1 MNPSIF
7 KFYMIKYKVKYFYL
21 TTLEVMLI
29 MKYKTI
35 DLCAGIGG
43 MRKGFELTNKFENII
58 SAEIDDSACE
68 TYKHLYGDNP
78 KHDLTESSF
87 KEKIYNLNFDVML
100 AGFPCQTFSA
110 VGTRKGFDD
119 DEKGIIFS
127 HLEEI
132 LKNTRP
138 KAFLLENV
146 TGLLSND
153 KGRTIKHIFESLS
166 KNLDYHIIGL
176 EGLECYNKKFK
187 ISSDKTEEI
196 ENIKFKRA
204 NFVRNTRDFGL
215 PQNRPRVFIVGFDK
229 KRYSEK
235 LESIPYN
242 ELPLDRNKDLIYS
255 NLSKIFDLGKVAPDY
270 YMAQGYLDTLIRHKE
285 REKKKGNG
293 FGYVVLNDP
302 IKPSQV
308 ANTLLATG
316 GSGKERNLIIDYKA
330 DYIGLNIKQKR
341 TPLNSKGIRTL
352 TEEEWAKLQGF
363 KGYAFIDP
371 KTGEDKFSFPEGTSK
386 GQKYKQL
393 GNSVSIPVIEE
404 IAKMIYKNLDYLEKK

>member
-1 MNPSIF
+1 
-7 KFYMIKYKVKYFYL
+7 
-21 TTLEVMLI
+21 

-166 KNLDYHIIGL
+166 QKLDYHIIGL
-176 EGLECYNKKFK
+176 EELEYYSKKIK
-187 ISSDKTEEI
+187 HPSGNIEEV
-196 ENIKFKRA
+196 ENIKFDRL
-204 NFVRNTRDFGL
+204 NFIRNTRKFGL

-229 KRYSEK
+229 KRYAEA
-235 LESIPYN
+235 LRSIPYDK
-242 ELPLDRNKDLIYS
+242 LPSERSESPIYS
-255 NLSKIFDLGKVAPDY
+255 NLSKVFNMEKASPDY
-270 YMAQGYLDTLIRHKE
+270 YMAQGYLNTLVKHKA
-285 REKKKGNG
+285 RQKKNGNG
-293 FGYVVLNDP
+293 FGYAVLNDP
-302 IKPSQV
+302 IKPSEV

-316 GSGKERNLIIDYKA
+316 GSGKERNLIIDYKSE
-330 DYIGLNIKQKR
+330 YIGLKVKQKR
-341 TPLNSKGIRTL
+341 TPLNTKGIRTL

-371 KTGEDKFSFPEGTSK
+371 ETGEDKFSFPEGTSK
-386 GQKYKQL
+386 LQKYKQL

-404 IAKMIYKNLDYLEKK
+404 IAKMIYKNLDYLEKKEEI

>member
-1 MNPSIF
+1 
-7 KFYMIKYKVKYFYL
+7 
-21 TTLEVMLI
+21 

-43 MRKGFELTNKFENII
+43 MRKGFELTDKFENII
-58 SAEIDDSACE
+58 SAEIDDFACK
-68 TYKHLYGDNP
+68 TYEHLYGDNP

-87 KEKIYNLNFDVML
+87 KKKIYDLNFDVML

-110 VGTRKGFDD
+110 VGTRKGFND

-166 KNLDYHIIGL
+166 QKLDYHIIGL
-176 EGLECYNKKFK
+176 EELEYYNKKIK
-187 ISSDKTEEI
+187 NTSGTTEEV
-196 ENIKFKRA
+196 ENIKFDRA
-204 NFVRNTRDFGL
+204 NFIRNTRKFGL

-229 KRYSEK
+229 KRYGKKLKNIPCDKLPIKRSE
-235 LESIPYN
+235 SP
-242 ELPLDRNKDLIYS
+242 IYS
-255 NLSKIFDLGKVAPDY
+255 NLSKIFDIGKVSSDY
-270 YMAQGYLDTLIRHKE
+270 YMAQGYLNTLIKHKE
-285 REKKKGNG
+285 RQKKNGNG
-293 FGYVVLNDP
+293 FGYAVLNDP
-302 IKPSQV
+302 IKPFEVS
-308 ANTLLATG
+308 NTLLATG

-330 DYIGLNIKQKR
+330 EYIGLKLKQKR
-341 TPLNSKGIRTL
+341 TPLNTKGIRTL

-363 KGYAFIDP
+363 KGYAFMDP
-371 KTGEDKFSFPEGTSK
+371 KTDEDKFSFPEGTSK
-386 GQKYKQL
+386 GQKYKQI

-404 IAKMIYKNLDYLEKK
+404 IAKMIYKNLDYLEKKEEI